1 MFYKNLLYSSFTQV
15 GSTKRYNSFLHMKT
29 K

>member
-15 GSTKRYNSFLHMKT
+15 GSTKRYNNFLHMKT